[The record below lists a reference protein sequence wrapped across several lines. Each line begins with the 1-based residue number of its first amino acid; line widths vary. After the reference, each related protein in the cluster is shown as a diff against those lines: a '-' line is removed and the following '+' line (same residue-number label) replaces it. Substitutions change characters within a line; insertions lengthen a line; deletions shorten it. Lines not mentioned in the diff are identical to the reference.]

1 MNMAES
7 SWMFLQEAKID
18 PFHLAD
24 VQDVASSSVLR
35 TGVQTLAALG
45 GGDLVLF
52 QAPGREVVRLVREK
66 RSAMRIQ
73 GESEDW
79 TKVVLPYIYI
89 LYIYTYIIYI
99 YTYVLWI
106 LKSYTIC
113 QYIILNNIESDW
125 QISFLIHL
133 SPQATVPASA
143 WGPDDSA
150 PEDDDVLSPKTP
162 ISPKTPKTPMKSP
175 IALKTLDILS
185 TLKGGQGRIR
195 MDRGGW
201 QLKES
206 ADQRWTFWP
215 CQYMLRLKMG

>member
-1 MNMAES
+1 MCLHIHIYTHNYTCS
-7 SWMFLQEAKID
+7 Y
-18 PFHLAD
+18 
-24 VQDVASSSVLR
+24 
-35 TGVQTLAALG
+35 T
-45 GGDLVLF
+45 
-52 QAPGREVVRLVREK
+52 
-66 RSAMRIQ
+66 
-73 GESEDW
+73 
-79 TKVVLPYIYI
+79 YNYI
-89 LYIYTYIIYI
+89 LYIYTYI
-99 YTYVLWI
+99 YVLWI

-185 TLKGGQGRIR
+185 TLKGGQGRI
-195 MDRGGW
+195 GEAVEE
-201 QLKES
+201 KES